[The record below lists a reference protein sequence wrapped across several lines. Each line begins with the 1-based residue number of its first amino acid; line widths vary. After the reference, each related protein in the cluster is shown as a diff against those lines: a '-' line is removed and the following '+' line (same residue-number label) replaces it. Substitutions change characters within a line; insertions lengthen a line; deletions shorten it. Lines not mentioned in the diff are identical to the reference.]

1 MIESNLKVGNNPIGN
16 LYVGSSNILGGNP
29 NTFEIQSEYGGIATF
44 VLINKSSNPITI
56 TNWVSD
62 GRGGVVNIPVNGVYT
77 FDYIKDADDFSIVNS
92 SNRTLVCKRS
102 WIYSK
107 DDGEMDF
114 VMCQKANVAPDGAF
128 IYINDHYY
136 SNLYVGVVTD

>member
-1 MIESNLKVGNNPIGN
+1 MIESNLKIGN
-16 LYVGSSNILGGNP
+16 SSIGDLYVGNSQILGGNP

-62 GRGGVVNIPVNGVYT
+62 GRGGVINIPVNGVYT

-102 WIYSK
+102 WI
-107 DDGEMDF
+107 
-114 VMCQKANVAPDGAF
+114 
-128 IYINDHYY
+128 
-136 SNLYVGVVTD
+136 

>member
-1 MIESNLKVGNNPIGN
+1 MIESNLRIGN
-16 LYVGSSNILGGNP
+16 FSIGDLYVGNQQILGGNP
-29 NTFEIQSEYGGIATF
+29 NTFEIQSEYRGIATF

-62 GRGGVVNIPVNGVYT
+62 GRGGVINIPVNGVYA

-102 WIYSK
+102 WIYSS
-107 DDGEMDF
+107 DNGEMDF
-114 VMCQKANVAPDGAF
+114 IMCQKANVAPDGAF
-128 IYINDHYY
+128 IYINDSYY

>member
-62 GRGGVVNIPVNGVYT
+62 GRGGG
-77 FDYIKDADDFSIVNS
+77 S
-92 SNRTLVCKRS
+92 
-102 WIYSK
+102 
-107 DDGEMDF
+107 
-114 VMCQKANVAPDGAF
+114 
-128 IYINDHYY
+128 
-136 SNLYVGVVTD
+136 